1 MTIAAVFLALTA
13 GMCGIASTLAG
24 TIYGGA
30 DDSRFWKWSG
40 WSCAFLASA
49 LGLYAEFFR

>member
-40 WSCAFLASA
+40 WSCAFLAIA